1 MVNALIIDSNQPL
14 MGRLRDFVRKLD
26 AEIGIE
32 KALLFGSTAK
42 GIRHENSD
50 VDLIIVS
57 RTFENMPEPKR
68 LGFLQHRWRYIEDLE
83 ALAYTPSEFERV
95 KHRLLMEKILE
106 YAIDLTPKHVSSA
119 KKGVR
124 QNHA

>member
-1 MVNALIIDSNQPL
+1 MANALIIDSDKPL
-14 MGRLRDFVRKLD
+14 MARLRDFVSKLD

-42 GIRHENSD
+42 GRRHENSD

-57 RTFENMPEPKR
+57 NTFENMPEPKR

-83 ALAYTPSEFERV
+83 AIAYTPSEFERV

-106 YAIDLTPKHVSSA
+106 YAIDLTPKHVS
-119 KKGVR
+119 KP
-124 QNHA
+124 